1 MNTHGGLKRA
11 NGDLLRAKVLS
22 RGFSADPSALFKD
35 FYGRGPEV
43 GPLLEAR
50 GLGGVTK

>member
-1 MNTHGGLKRA
+1 LKRA
-11 NGDLLRAKVLS
+11 NGDLLRSKVLS

-50 GLGGVTK
+50 GLTEAAK